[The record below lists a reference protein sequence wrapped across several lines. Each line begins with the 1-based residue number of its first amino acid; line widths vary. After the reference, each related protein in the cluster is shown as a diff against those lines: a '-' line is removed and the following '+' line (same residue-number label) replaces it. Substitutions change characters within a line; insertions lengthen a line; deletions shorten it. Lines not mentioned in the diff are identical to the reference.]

1 MKSIRTKAGLL
12 RATALAIS
20 TLAAGAAGAAPSPA
34 PQGPE
39 AARASSAPQRELLLA
54 QKADPVELDWETTRG
69 RLQRQVEANPNDG
82 LAWRRLG
89 DALVRV
95 NRPEEALQAYRRAQA
110 LGVSDE
116 TMTISLGD
124 VLKDL
129 DRNGEAYR
137 EFEKLLTS
145 QDPERRLTAC
155 EQVQYLASHRYKR
168 LAKPYFADL
177 YVQGGRQSIGSA
189 AYVDAV
195 ARWGVNLLPKESLQA
210 YAFARLTRDNRSGLV
225 GDFPQEFF
233 DNAAV
238 LGAGLRYQPFEEI
251 PLHLSAEVGQA
262 RDLVDLGRDR
272 NRTDVRAGASYYQE
286 WFTNRTCKPGV
297 SYPMRF
303 VLSASAES
311 MFRSR
316 HRDTV
321 ITTFDIRPGIR
332 LVETEFSSLDL
343 SAVAALYADSRADN
357 LVQYKQ
363 FGAAIT
369 WVPDGRWNLKV
380 VGEALRTNFAVG
392 EDATNF
398 NLYLVYSIGF

>member
-1 MKSIRTKAGLL
+1 MKSMRTRAGLL
-12 RATALAIS
+12 RATALTIS
-20 TLAAGAAGAAPSPA
+20 TLAAGAACAAPSHPQSPEAGRPSPA
-34 PQGPE
+34 PQRG
-39 AARASSAPQRELLLA
+39 LLLA
-54 QKADPVELDWETTRG
+54 QQADPVELDWETTRS

-110 LGVSDE
+110 LGVRDE
-116 TMTISLGD
+116 TMTVSLGD

-137 EFEKLLTS
+137 EFEKLLVS

-155 EQVQYLASHRYKR
+155 EQVQYLAAHRHKR

-195 ARWGVNLLPKESLQA
+195 ARWGVNLLPKEALQA
-210 YAFARLTRDNRSGLV
+210 YAFARVTRDNRSGLA
-225 GDFPQEFF
+225 GDFPLEYF

-251 PLHLSAEVGQA
+251 PLQLSAEVGQA

-272 NRTDVRAGASYYQE
+272 NHSDVRAGASYYQE

-303 VLSASAES
+303 VLTASAES

-316 HRDTV
+316 YRDTV
-321 ITTFDIRPGIR
+321 ITTLDIRPGIR

-343 SAVAALYADSRADN
+343 SAVAAVYADSKADQ
-357 LVQYKQ
+357 LVQYRQ

-369 WVPDGRWNLKV
+369 WVPDGRWNLKL

-392 EDATNF
+392 DDATNF

>member
-1 MKSIRTKAGLL
+1 MKSMRKKAGLL
-12 RATALAIS
+12 RATAFTIS
-20 TLAAGAAGAAPSPA
+20 ALAAGAACAAPSHPQSPEAGRPSPA
-34 PQGPE
+34 PQRG
-39 AARASSAPQRELLLA
+39 LLLA
-54 QKADPVELDWETTRG
+54 QQADPVELDWETTRS
-69 RLQRQVEANPNDG
+69 RLQRQVDANPNDG

-110 LGVSDE
+110 LGVRDE
-116 TMTISLGD
+116 TMTVSLGD

-137 EFEKLLTS
+137 EFEKLLVS

-155 EQVQYLASHRYKR
+155 EQVQYLAAYRHKR
-168 LAKPYFADL
+168 LGKPYFADL

-195 ARWGVNLLPKESLQA
+195 ARWGVNLLPKEALQA
-210 YAFARLTRDNRSGLV
+210 YAFARVTRDNRSGLV
-225 GDFPQEFF
+225 GDFPLEYF

-251 PLHLSAEVGQA
+251 PLQLSAEVGQA

-272 NRTDVRAGASYYQE
+272 NHSDVRAGASYYQE

-303 VLSASAES
+303 VLTASAES

-316 HRDTV
+316 YRDTV
-321 ITTFDIRPGIR
+321 ITTLDIRPGIR

-343 SAVAALYADSRADN
+343 SAVAAVYADSKADR
-357 LVQYKQ
+357 LVQYRQ

-369 WVPDGRWNLKV
+369 WVPDGRWNLKL

-392 EDATNF
+392 DDATNF